1 MSDVQSQQLV
11 VGKNLKISGKQNNFM
26 IMTTN
31 ANDLIIDK
39 SEEIEGDS
47 NKNSLLNSK
56 LNSENDLGE

>member
-56 LNSENDLGE
+56 LNSENDLGD